1 MNCYHSL
8 LTYSFYKQPSFIL
21 RLFQIR
27 LRELMKINA
36 VPALVI
42 GIGLA
47 LILFATGG
55 TDNPLNYVCLLYT
68 SRCV

>member
-1 MNCYHSL
+1 MSDV
-8 LTYSFYKQPSFIL
+8 YKRQ
-21 RLFQIR
+21 
-27 LRELMKINA
+27 

-55 TDNPLNYVCLLYT
+55 TDNPLNYVVLVVSILCMSCLLYT
-68 SRCV
+68 SRCHSA